1 MTTARKAEANRIN
14 ARKSTGPRTG
24 LGKARASRSARRHG
38 LSIPV
43 LADGELSKEVK
54 ALALKMVGSCTGVDV
69 LAPARQVAEAQVDLE
84 RARRAR
90 YHLLA
95 RGLDPHD
102 EAASFAKLA
111 PQLARLQRYERRALS
126 RRKSAIKAL
135 DAVKG
140 DPNGVTSPAEAP
152 RSGEFGRTKPNT

>member
-1 MTTARKAEANRIN
+1 MTTTRKAEANRIN
-14 ARKSTGPRTG
+14 ARKSTGPRTR

-43 LADGELSKEVK
+43 FADGELSKEVE
-54 ALALKMVGSCTGVDV
+54 ALARKMVGSRASADV
-69 LAPARQVAEAQVDLE
+69 LARVRRVAEAQVDLE

-90 YHLLA
+90 YHLIA
-95 RGLDPHD
+95 RELDPHD

-126 RRKSAIKAL
+126 RRKSAMKAL
-135 DAVKG
+135 DAV
-140 DPNGVTSPAEAP
+140 D
-152 RSGEFGRTKPNT
+152 RTA

>member
-14 ARKSTGPRTG
+14 ARRSTGPRTR

-43 LADGELSKEVK
+43 LADGELSKEVE
-54 ALALKMVGSCTGVDV
+54 ALTRKMVGNCTSADV
-69 LAPARQVAEAQVDLE
+69 LACARRVAEAQVDLE

-111 PQLARLQRYERRALS
+111 PQLARLHRYERRALS
-126 RRKSAIKAL
+126 RRKSAVKAL
-135 DAVKG
+135 GAVRMIG
-140 DPNGVTSPAEAP
+140 TG
-152 RSGEFGRTKPNT
+152 